1 MKEREVPGTVA
12 QVGQSGVVLLE
23 RIKWPGRRQWV
34 VQVRTVRVLEIEGRV
49 VGTRWVPGQEV
60 EYRHPGVAERA
71 RIAAIEG
78 LLFGG
83 GPAGALARLRE
94 FQHGG
99 TGHEA

>member
-1 MKEREVPGTVA
+1 MPGTVA

-23 RIKWPGRRQWV
+23 RIRWPGRRRWV
-34 VQVRTVRVLEIEGRV
+34 VQIRTYRVLEIEGRV

-60 EYRHPGVAERA
+60 EYRQFAVAEQA
-71 RIAAIEG
+71 RMAAIEG

-83 GPAGALARLRE
+83 GPGGALARMLE